1 MNSQSWTIVIFCFNE
16 EKTVQVVFQSVLNVL
31 QNHVQAPFEI
41 LIVDDGSSDGS
52 VNEIHKLQQQ
62 FPKLTK
68 VVLHP
73 KNLGIGMALRSG
85 YNNAQYENIC
95 SVPADGQYDVN
106 ELIPYLTIE
115 PHTFVSFYR
124 KENLQY
130 TSFRNILSYIN
141 KRINSFFM
149 GMRMRDVNWVKAFKT
164 EEIRSFD
171 WKLTSSLIESELC
184 SKLIAK
190 GNTVVEVD
198 SIYHP
203 RLAGVSKGA
212 SVKIVIQA
220 LKETLKLIFIIF
232 FFKRKLRQQA
242 VS

>member
-1 MNSQSWTIVIFCFNE
+1 
-16 EKTVQVVFQSVLNVL
+16 
-31 QNHVQAPFEI
+31 
-41 LIVDDGSSDGS
+41 
-52 VNEIHKLQQQ
+52 
-62 FPKLTK
+62 
-68 VVLHP
+68 
-73 KNLGIGMALRSG
+73 
-85 YNNAQYENIC
+85 
-95 SVPADGQYDVN
+95 
-106 ELIPYLTIE
+106 
-115 PHTFVSFYR
+115 
-124 KENLQY
+124 
-130 TSFRNILSYIN
+130 
-141 KRINSFFM
+141 M

-164 EEIRSFD
+164 EKIRSFD